1 MDNRD
6 GGHPNFIDDHIDGDA
21 IAAALD
27 ASNECGSNHEVQEVE
42 PHTYGPEYRLFR
54 CVGCRVTDL
63 FRAALVYQSMQ
74 TE

>member
-21 IAAALD
+21 IAPALD
-27 ASNECGSNHEVQEVE
+27 ASNECGSNHEIREVE
-42 PHTYGPEYRLFR
+42 PHSHGPEYRLFR

-74 TE
+74 TN

>member
-27 ASNECGSNHEVQEVE
+27 ASNECGSNHEIREVE
-42 PHTYGPEYRLFR
+42 PHSHGPEYRLFR
-54 CVGCRVTDL
+54 CVGCRVTSL
-63 FRAALVYQSMQ
+63 FRADLVRCDRNKA
-74 TE
+74 